1 MVFISKR
8 KTYFSDLISRF
19 KENSFVKSV
28 LTLSLGVVI
37 SQSIS
42 LLTTPILSRIY
53 NPEIFGDFA
62 LISSN
67 ANIIGV
73 LVCLG
78 MLSAIMIPKEDDEA
92 KGICRLVIKAIVL
105 VSTSLLLL
113 AIALSPFYQFFTVS
127 INYSIACV
135 LIWACVNLTNISA
148 VLYGYVNRQRLY
160 NVLLWNPAIGTSA
173 KAIICIGL
181 GLISPNLLFYALGTI
196 ISTFLVIVH
205 MLRYAN
211 PLKGLL
217 LSEYSSKV
225 VLKKYVD
232 FPKYQLPANLLS
244 IVSQQLPVQLIKVFF
259 GSIVLGSYSMCMTI
273 LGIPSNFLA
282 TPVNRVYYQEATAR
296 YNAGLDI
303 GEFSYKIL
311 EKNIKIAIIPIMLL
325 TIFGEWIFVFVLGSK
340 WELAGSFAS
349 ILGVYQLVLFCSM
362 CLSGNYVII
371 GKQHLNLIFAI
382 IFIILNVLAFVLGY
396 YVFGNIYSVLIFFAI
411 AGTVYSLF
419 DIGLFLYYTG
429 VRMPR
434 FIKFI
439 LYYIIS
445 PTAFSVLVRMLIKVL

>member
-1 MVFISKR
+1 MKSL
-8 KTYFSDLISRF
+8 FSSYIARF
-19 KENSFVKSV
+19 KANTFVKSV

-53 NPEIFGDFA
+53 DPEIFGDFA
-62 LISSN
+62 LLSSN
-67 ANIIGV
+67 VSIIGV

-78 MLSAIMIPKEDDEA
+78 MLSAVMIPKDDDEA
-92 KGICRLVIKAIVL
+92 KGVCRLIIKSIIYL
-105 VSTSLLLL
+105 SSLLLAL
-113 AIALSPFYQFFTVS
+113 ALLISPFYKFFNVS
-127 INYSIACV
+127 IDYWLACV
-135 LIWACVNLTNISA
+135 IIWLCVNLTNISS

-160 NVLLWNPAIGTSA
+160 KVLLWNPAIGTIS

-181 GLISPNLLFYALGTI
+181 GLISPNLIFYSLGTI
-196 ISTFLVIVH
+196 ASFILVNIH

-211 PLKGLL
+211 PLNGQIAK
-217 LSEYSSKV
+217 EYNDKALFKS
-225 VLKKYVD
+225 YIA

-244 IVSQQLPVQLIKVFF
+244 IVSQQMPVQLIKLFF
-259 GSIVLGSYSMCMTI
+259 GSVVLGSYSMCMTI

-282 TPVNRVYYQEATAR
+282 TPVNRVYFQEATSR

-311 EKNIKIAIIPIMLL
+311 EKNIKLAIIPIMVL
-325 TIFGEWIFVFVLGSK
+325 TIFGEWLFVFVLGQK
-340 WELAGSFAS
+340 WELAGTFAS

-371 GKQHLNLIFAI
+371 GKQHLNLLFAI
-382 IFIILNVLAFVLGY
+382 LFIILNLVAFVLGY
-396 YVFGNIYSVLIFFAI
+396 YIFGNIYSVLVFFAI
-411 AGTVYSLF
+411 AGTIYSLF

-429 VRMPR
+429 VRISKFIR
-434 FIKFI
+434 FILI
-439 LYYIIS
+439 YIVL
-445 PTAFSVLVRMLIKVL
+445 PTIFSVLVRFLIKAI